1 MAGISSKLAVVDANA
16 IPKTIIFV
24 QRKNVA
30 CKIFSY
36 LKSAVASVPDRVNMY
51 HASLTEENKTEVVV
65 NHR

>member
-1 MAGISSKLAVVDANA
+1 MAGISSKLAVVDTND

-36 LKSAVASVPDRVNMY
+36 LKSAA
-51 HASLTEENKTEVVV
+51 
-65 NHR
+65 